1 MADNDYNI
9 IRPVEGSQ
17 NISSLSPARRR
28 EQRKRRH
35 PLGEEKGQEQND
47 ESDER
52 QEQQNHEEDIED
64 QDIEHKIDY
73 RA

>member
-17 NISSLSPARRR
+17 SISSLTPARRR

-35 PLGEEKGQEQND
+35 PLGEEEKQEQND
-47 ESDER
+47 EPDER
-52 QEQQNHEEDIED
+52 EEQQSCEENIENQND
-64 QDIEHKIDY
+64 EHKIDY

>member
-1 MADNDYNI
+1 MAENDYNI

-17 NISSLSPARRR
+17 SISSLSPARRR

-35 PLGEEKGQEQND
+35 PLGEEKKQEQND
-47 ESDER
+47 EPNEGE
-52 QEQQNHEEDIED
+52 EQQSFEENIEN
-64 QDIEHKIDY
+64 QDNEHKIDY

>member
-17 NISSLSPARRR
+17 SISSLKPARRR
-28 EQRKRRH
+28 EERKRRH
-35 PLGEEKGQEQND
+35 PLGEEKREEQND
-47 ESDER
+47 EPDER
-52 QEQQNHEEDIED
+52 EEEESFEGNVENQHD
-64 QDIEHKIDY
+64 EHKVDY